1 MYDYIVYNWYTF
13 IISFCG
19 WQHLQMQQI
28 LAKIQDK
35 VSHLVEIVIVTKR
48 NSLYWLDK
56 IEVGVCRETR
66 KLSWLDEMVVSSW
79 RGVLRWLKWCW
90 WQKYAT
96 IILNIKLLCPV
107 NRWIVFF
114 IYGLKSSKKIWTLN
128 NTCTT

>member
-48 NSLYWLDK
+48 NSLY
-56 IEVGVCRETR
+56 
-66 KLSWLDEMVVSSW
+66 
-79 RGVLRWLKWCW
+79 
-90 WQKYAT
+90 
-96 IILNIKLLCPV
+96 
-107 NRWIVFF
+107 
-114 IYGLKSSKKIWTLN
+114 
-128 NTCTT
+128 